1 LEEMDEI
8 LKTTKKQ
15 DRCMKDN
22 PCNEFE
28 EHINNIDE
36 EKDSS
41 ID

>member
-22 PCNEFE
+22 PCSEFK
-28 EHINNIDE
+28 EHNNIDE